1 LGGCVGQQQS
11 HWVLGNWSEALNLYV
26 QAATDHRWV
35 IDRVE
40 QYLTVADAAVD
51 DDLSGSLRKMPT
63 DSNRPL
69 GVEHL
74 LVAIS
79 ALEDLGFVERFGTLF
94 RLRRAN
100 FLESEQLRLGIK
112 AAVNVMK
119 RQSRSEKSHLCV
131 STPPSIPDAA
141 EYLIRETCSDLR
153 SDLLDLISSA
163 TETIIIASPFWD
175 AATSAELVTL
185 LQKRA
190 NVDVE
195 LTVLG
200 RFSEDLKE
208 SVKTE
213 LRRISINPRC
223 EILSWF
229 ETAGAGT
236 ETFHFKAISV
246 DRGKSGYLGSA
257 NMTTSSLR
265 SRMELGLI
273 LRDDL
278 ATQLDRV
285 LRIAMTL
292 AKPVNI

>member
-1 LGGCVGQQQS
+1 
-11 HWVLGNWSEALNLYV
+11 LNLYV
-26 QAATDHRWV
+26 QAATDHLWI

-40 QYLTVADAAVD
+40 HYLTVSDAAGD
-51 DDLSGSLRKMPT
+51 SDLFGSLRKMPT

-79 ALEDLGFVERFGTLF
+79 ALEDLGFVERSGTLF
-94 RLRRAN
+94 RLQRAR

-112 AAVNVMK
+112 TAVNVMK
-119 RQSRSEKSHLCV
+119 RQSRAQKSHLCV
-131 STPPSIPDAA
+131 STPPSIPDTAA
-141 EYLIRETCSDLR
+141 YLIRETCSDLR

-175 AATSAELVTL
+175 AATSADFVAL
-185 LQKRA
+185 LQRRA
-190 NVDVE
+190 NPDVE

-200 RFSEDLKE
+200 RFSEEL
-208 SVKTE
+208 TE
-213 LRRISINPRC
+213 PVRAALGRISTHPRC
-223 EILSWF
+223 QILSWF
-229 ETAGAGT
+229 EANGATT

-246 DRGKSGYLGSA
+246 DRGKAGYVGSA

-265 SRMELGLI
+265 SRMEIGLI

-278 ATQLDRV
+278 AAQLDRV

-292 AKPVNI
+292 AKPIGI